1 MLAEERRITG
11 VLTVT
16 IDDAHRALMLLGSL
30 SAFSAGETLQEL
42 LVLVPSAHLFAFET
56 VLADRCYHGL
66 CTRLVSETVLTKN
79 IDPRWNKYAIQMA
92 LKLLAARLVTT
103 EYYLVLDADII
114 ATGILSYSALL
125 PNDLGAYTPESR
137 SIHPHW
143 WLGSASL
150 LGLNSSAFP
159 DAKFGV
165 TPAILSTPGSFVVL
179 DSIKKSLES
188 RYMSETW
195 EHAWLN
201 SWQPG
206 SWWSEYTLYRL
217 ALDNRAL
224 FNKLHALP
232 SSPLLCHA
240 VWFPEQL
247 PWNATAAFLHS
258 DTCVFSLVQSTVRA
272 PVSKLAEQ
280 VAVELERQ
288 RSRKVEDDICF

>member
-1 MLAEERRITG
+1 LAVDVELRVKNESELADNWILWLHVNGSAIDSASVVENDSDLIIPKYKLASGRNWIHAEVHSDTKVLAASAPIAVDLLVMLAEERRITG

-137 SIHPHW
+137 Y
-143 WLGSASL
+143 
-150 LGLNSSAFP
+150 
-159 DAKFGV
+159 
-165 TPAILSTPGSFVVL
+165 VL
-179 DSIKKSLES
+179 RI
-188 RYMSETW
+188 
-195 EHAWLN
+195 
-201 SWQPG
+201 
-206 SWWSEYTLYRL
+206 
-217 ALDNRAL
+217 
-224 FNKLHALP
+224 
-232 SSPLLCHA
+232 
-240 VWFPEQL
+240 
-247 PWNATAAFLHS
+247 
-258 DTCVFSLVQSTVRA
+258 STV
-272 PVSKLAEQ
+272 KLCIL
-280 VAVELERQ
+280 AVRY
-288 RSRKVEDDICF
+288 IHTGG